1 MKQILGTIVGG
12 ESLSEQESIQ
22 AFETIT
28 KGDASAG
35 QIGAFLMGLSLRGES
50 VAEIIGAVR
59 ALRAQSL
66 KIDSPPGAIDVCGTG
81 GDRKGTVNISTAVG
95 LVVAGCGVA
104 VAKHGNRAISSRS
117 GSADVLRSLGV
128 NIESSIESTRRCLW
142 ECGLCFLLA
151 PLYHPGMKNVGPIRA
166 DLGFRTVFNILGPL
180 INPAEVRRQVIGVF
194 SPEWVEPIG
203 QVLLKLGIDRAW
215 IVHGHDGMD
224 ELTTTSE
231 TTVIQIRDHTL
242 SRFAIR
248 PEDVGLERRKAEELR
263 GGSPEENAQA
273 ILDLL
278 RGHPGP
284 YREIVLLNSA
294 AALLIADKV
303 ATLQEGVVMAAQ
315 AIDNGA
321 AFGILERLI
330 TLSHA

>member
-1 MKQILGTIVGG
+1 MKQVLGTIVGG
-12 ESLSEQESIQ
+12 ESLSEQDSIQ
-22 AFETIT
+22 AFEAIT
-28 KGDASAG
+28 KGQASAG
-35 QIGAFLMGLSLRGES
+35 QIGAFLMGLSLRGET

-81 GDRKGTVNISTAVG
+81 GDRKGTANISTAVG

-117 GSADVLRSLGV
+117 GSADVLKSLGV
-128 NIESSIESTRRCLW
+128 NIEASIESTRRCLW

-194 SPEWVEPIG
+194 SPEWIEPIG

-242 SRFAIR
+242 SRFAIA
-248 PEDVGLERRKAEELR
+248 PEDVGLERRKAEELQ

-273 ILDLL
+273 ILALL
-278 RGHPGP
+278 RGRPGP

-303 ATLQEGVVMAAQ
+303 ATLQEGVLMAAQ
-315 AIDNGA
+315 AIETGA
-321 AFGILERLI
+321 ALGILERLI